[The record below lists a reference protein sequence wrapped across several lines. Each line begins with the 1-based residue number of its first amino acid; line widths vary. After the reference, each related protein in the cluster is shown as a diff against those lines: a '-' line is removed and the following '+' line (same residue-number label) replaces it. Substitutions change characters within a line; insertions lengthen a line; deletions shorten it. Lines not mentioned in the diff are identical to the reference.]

1 MNIHGESSKGF
12 FHIRNSALTSQQL
25 IEQLTKVVQG
35 NEKGYLGYASSRG
48 LPSLLDYVPSSWND
62 VENDV
67 THEALLDVVEAL
79 YSRMRTQ
86 RLQEAKN
93 FAIKQRDRFWLRRA
107 GMGRPTKREME
118 GMRRQM
124 LDYVMAK
131 TGKASHDFLAD
142 LGLTRYKLYI
152 CINRCSDVD
161 SNKQLK
167 GLAERWEGYL
177 NSREHFDEMNKA
189 FLEEFMA
196 GRQQMAY
203 LIDH

>member
-1 MNIHGESSKGF
+1 
-12 FHIRNSALTSQQL
+12 
-25 IEQLTKVVQG
+25 
-35 NEKGYLGYASSRG
+35 
-48 LPSLLDYVPSSWND
+48 
-62 VENDV
+62 
-67 THEALLDVVEAL
+67 
-79 YSRMRTQ
+79 
-86 RLQEAKN
+86 
-93 FAIKQRDRFWLRRA
+93 
-107 GMGRPTKREME
+107 
-118 GMRRQM
+118 MRRQM